1 MEKNSVSE
9 NLQFGVLSL
18 SQEKNE
24 APEVEG
30 YKEDI

>member
-24 APEVEG
+24 TPEVEG
-30 YKEDI
+30 